1 MDLRTTIELDNK
13 QIRELITKALGD
25 EGIEIAP
32 ENSVFVIEKVEHG
45 NQRDNW
51 ETSELTKIKIVNIKM
66 HTRPGGH

>member
-1 MDLRTTIELDNK
+1 MNLRATIELDNK

-25 EGIEIAP
+25 EGIEIVL
-32 ENSVFVIEKVEHG
+32 ENIVFVIEKVEHG

-66 HTRPGGH
+66 HTRLERD

>member
-1 MDLRTTIELDNK
+1 MNLRATIELDNK

-32 ENSVFVIEKVEHG
+32 ENIVFVIEKVEHG

-51 ETSELTKIKIVNIKM
+51 ETNELTKIKIVNIKM
-66 HTRPGGH
+66 HTHLERD